1 MGNYNRRPIIPA
13 CGLIEDDP
21 EVEDSISLLP
31 TAPSFPLEVFPDSIR
46 NIIEALNEYENYNK
60 DFTAAS
66 FFTVFASVLGNAWSV
81 RFMTGWVTRPI
92 IFIVLVGF
100 PSCGKTPPLQ
110 QAVAPLL
117 KIDGEYDRIYCKE
130 METHR
135 KWERMS
141 AKQREKHSLPE
152 EMEIPKRKCHVVV
165 DSTIEAL
172 IGALRDNQRGVLIYK
187 DEIDNLLSNFNRYN
201 GSDEAYFLS
210 LFNGTAFK
218 YSRKSNNEHI
228 FLPNPYCSIIGTT
241 QPGCLAAQF
250 GGKRLMNG
258 FSARFLKVYPEIT
271 EMPAWNDSDMPDDVL
286 TEWEE
291 IIRKVID
298 LPLTIDNE
306 GNVFSKELSF
316 SQEAKQRINRWKNEV
331 NSAAYS
337 STDSD
342 AVRALCGK
350 LETYLIR
357 FCLVIQIMRG
367 VCDGASTETIDTE
380 SAERAIMLTEY
391 FRSME
396 TRISPELETGIL
408 KPRYVELLGR
418 VGDSFQTS
426 EILREA
432 QRLGISRAQL
442 FRFLKDSGKGFISKD
457 SHGRYFKMDNLK

>member
-1 MGNYNRRPIIPA
+1 MPA

-21 EVEDSISLLP
+21 EEEDNISLLP
-31 TAPSFPLEVFPDSIR
+31 TAPSFPLEVFPESIR
-46 NIIEALNEYENYNK
+46 NIIEALNEYENYDI

-81 RFMTGWVTRPI
+81 RFMTGWVTRSI
-92 IFIVLVGF
+92 IFMVLVGS

-130 METHR
+130 MEAYR

-187 DEIDNLLSNFNRYN
+187 DEIDSLLSNFNRYN

-218 YSRKSNNEHI
+218 YSRKSSNEHI

-241 QPGCLAAQF
+241 QPDCLAAQF
-250 GGKRLMNG
+250 GGKRQMNG
-258 FSARFLKVYPEIT
+258 FSVRFLKVYPEIT
-271 EMPAWNDSDMPDDVL
+271 EMPAWNDRDMPEDVL
-286 TEWEE
+286 VQWES

-298 LPLTIDNE
+298 IPLTIDNE
-306 GNVFSKELSF
+306 GNVISKELSF

-331 NSAAYS
+331 SNAVYS

-350 LETYLIR
+350 LESYLIR

-367 VCDGASTETIDTE
+367 VCDDASMETIDTE

-396 TRISPELETGIL
+396 TRISPELENGIL
-408 KPRYVELLGR
+408 EPRYVELLGR

-432 QRLGISRAQL
+432 QRLGISRAKL
-442 FRFLKDSGKGFISKD
+442 FRFLKDGGKGFISKD